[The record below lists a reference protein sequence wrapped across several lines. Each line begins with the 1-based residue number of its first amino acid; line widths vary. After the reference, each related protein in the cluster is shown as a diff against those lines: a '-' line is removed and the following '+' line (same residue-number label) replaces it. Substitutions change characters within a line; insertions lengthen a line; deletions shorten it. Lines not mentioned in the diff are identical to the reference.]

1 MDITNNAILSN
12 PGEQAV
18 PNINQ
23 YKNLMALVDIG
34 QVINSTLELNE
45 VLRIVMDT
53 IVRLTGAERGFLM
66 LRDEQ
71 GQLVTRIARNWEQET
86 IDASELSISRT
97 VIDRVLMRV
106 CQYSQRM
113 LKKIRV
119 YEARRVSS
127 HIIYARFFVFHS
139 RLRMILLV

>member
-12 PGEQAV
+12 PSEQAV
-18 PNINQ
+18 PKINQ

-66 LRDEQ
+66 LRDE
-71 GQLVTRIARNWEQET
+71 
-86 IDASELSISRT
+86 
-97 VIDRVLMRV
+97 
-106 CQYSQRM
+106 
-113 LKKIRV
+113 
-119 YEARRVSS
+119 
-127 HIIYARFFVFHS
+127 
-139 RLRMILLV
+139 

>member
-45 VLRIVMDT
+45 VLPDIT
-53 IVRLTGAERGFLM
+53 STWPGF
-66 LRDEQ
+66 
-71 GQLVTRIARNWEQET
+71 IK
-86 IDASELSISRT
+86 
-97 VIDRVLMRV
+97 
-106 CQYSQRM
+106 
-113 LKKIRV
+113 LKSLPFKGCLAIHPGCSNCFR
-119 YEARRVSS
+119 
-127 HIIYARFFVFHS
+127 
-139 RLRMILLV
+139 